1 MSIFDR
7 FKKQGETTEKGSV
20 AKQVTAVAS
29 DSVATDT
36 AKPAKKASTKKVAA
50 KVSDRGLSAFAAR
63 TILAPV
69 VSEKTAHLSDKNV
82 MVFHVAA
89 DANRITVRQALKELY
104 NVKALRVNI
113 MNTRGKSVRFG
124 KSSGKQSD
132 VKKAIVTL
140 PKGTRID
147 VFEGV

>member
-7 FKKQGETTEKGSV
+7 FKKDGEVSEKGSV

-29 DSVATDT
+29 DSTTPVV
-36 AKPAKKASTKKVAA
+36 KEPAKKSTKKAA
-50 KVSDRGLSAFAAR
+50 TKASDRGLSSFATR

-69 VSEKTAHLSDKNV
+69 VSEKTAHLSDNNV
-82 MVFHVAA
+82 MVFHVASN
-89 DANRITVRQALKELY
+89 ANRISVRQALKELY
-104 NVKALRVNI
+104 NVSPLKVNI
-113 MNTRGKSVRFG
+113 MNTRGKAVRFG
-124 KSSGKQSD
+124 RSVGQRSD

>member
-7 FKKQGETTEKGSV
+7 FKKEGEISEKGSV

-29 DSVATDT
+29 DSATPVV
-36 AKPAKKASTKKVAA
+36 KESVKKSTTKKTVA
-50 KVSDRGLSAFAAR
+50 KGSDRGLSSFAAR
-63 TILAPV
+63 TVLAPV
-69 VSEKTAHLSDKNV
+69 VSEKTAHLSDNNV
-82 MVFHVAA
+82 MVFHVASN
-89 DANRITVRQALKELY
+89 ANRISVRQALKELY
-104 NVKALRVNI
+104 NVSPLKVNI
-113 MNTRGKSVRFG
+113 MNTRGKAVRFG
-124 KSSGKQSD
+124 RSVGQRSD

>member
-7 FKKQGETTEKGSV
+7 FKKDGEVSEKGSV

-29 DSVATDT
+29 DST
-36 AKPAKKASTKKVAA
+36 APVVKEPAKKTTAKKVTA
-50 KVSDRGLSAFAAR
+50 KGSDRGLSSFAVR
-63 TILAPV
+63 TILAPI

-82 MVFHVAA
+82 MVFHVSSS
-89 DANRITVRQALKELY
+89 ANRISVRQALKELY
-104 NVKALRVNI
+104 NVSPIKINI
-113 MNTRGKSVRFG
+113 MNTRGKAVRFG
-124 KSSGKQSD
+124 RSVGQRSD